1 MYEYVLLDFDRD
13 KELLRVLSLKDFKVS
28 VIPYTEESKA
38 HVDGI
43 KEYWKALD
51 TKTFDGTFEVQEVSK
66 DFCLVFK
73 ETSLYNQILVIGKMG
88 TYTSAPNEHCIMVY
102 GKSPAEG
109 KEKDWKITC
118 LPDVPEKGVYSLVI
132 ELIQGE
138 NSHFFITRVYP
149 ESELYIV
156 LYDSSPRTNVSK
168 SFRKALL
175 DMANKVTIES
185 SIYRKENHQ
194 VTVYE

>member
-1 MYEYVLLDFDRD
+1 MYEYILLDFDKD
-13 KELLRVLSLKDFKVS
+13 KELLRVLSLKDFKVA

-43 KEYWKALD
+43 KEYWKAPD

-88 TYTSAPNEHCIMVY
+88 TYTSAPNEHCVMVY
-102 GKSPAEG
+102 KRFPVE
-109 KEKDWKITC
+109 KERDWKITC

-132 ELIQGE
+132 ELIQGKY
-138 NSHFFITRVYP
+138 SHFFVTRVYP

-156 LYDSSPRTNVSK
+156 LHDSSPKANVSK
-168 SFRKALL
+168 SYRKALL
-175 DMANKVTIES
+175 DMANSVTLKS

>member
-1 MYEYVLLDFDRD
+1 MYEYVLLDFDKD
-13 KELLRVLSLKDFKVS
+13 KELLRVLSLKDFKVV

-43 KEYWKALD
+43 KEYWKAPD

-73 ETSLYNQILVIGKMG
+73 ETSLYNQILVIGKTG
-88 TYTSAPNEHCIMVY
+88 TYTSAPNEHCVMVY
-102 GKSPAEG
+102 SRVTAEG

>member
-1 MYEYVLLDFDRD
+1 MYEYVLLDFDKD
-13 KELLRVLSLKDFKVS
+13 KELLRVLSLKDFKVN

-38 HVDGI
+38 HVDEI

-51 TKTFDGTFEVQEVSK
+51 TKTFDGTFEVQEISK

-73 ETSLYNQILVIGKMG
+73 ETSLYNQILVIGKTG

-102 GKSPAEG
+102 GRLSAEG

-132 ELIQGE
+132 ELTQGE

>member
-1 MYEYVLLDFDRD
+1 MYEYVLLDFDKD
-13 KELLRVLSLKDFKVS
+13 KELLRVLSLKDLKVA

-43 KEYWKALD
+43 KEYWKAPS
-51 TKTFDGTFEVQEVSK
+51 TKTFDGTFEVQEISK

-73 ETSLYNQILVIGKMG
+73 ETSLYNQILVIGKTG

-102 GKSPAEG
+102 GRLSAEG

-175 DMANKVTIES
+175 DMANKVSIES
-185 SIYRKENHQ
+185 NIYRKGNHQ